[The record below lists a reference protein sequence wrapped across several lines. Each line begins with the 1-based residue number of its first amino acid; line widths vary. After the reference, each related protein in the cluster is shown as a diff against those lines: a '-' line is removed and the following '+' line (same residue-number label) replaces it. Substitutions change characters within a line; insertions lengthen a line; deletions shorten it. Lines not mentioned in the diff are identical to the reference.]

1 MKRALVVWG
10 ACAAAL
16 GCAGQAIAAAPSER
30 DDRLALMAAGHTLTN
45 TNGGWGA
52 AATWLHNFSA
62 DTIFSLG
69 GEHQTLGDADW
80 NFGSV
85 GLTHGFGEASRR
97 TTLYA
102 EAHEGSGKDAV
113 HSYDYSIIAVGAY
126 QNLTRQL
133 SLQLED
139 KQINV
144 DTSDGNLP
152 KLGLQYLWSP
162 KLLTTVSYAYSVSG
176 SLGTRIATARIDG
189 YGKTMNFF
197 GGAANGQASPIVI
210 NAPGLPNIPGQIL
223 HEYFVGM
230 GRAFSRADTTLV
242 LDYVKLGGSEHVT
255 LTFSCILHKR
265 RSAPG

>member
-1 MKRALVVWG
+1 MRRELVAWG

-16 GCAGQAIAAAPSER
+16 VYASQGIAAVSEK
-30 DDRLALMAAGHTLTN
+30 DDRLALMASGATLSG

-52 AATWLHNFSA
+52 SATWLHNFSA
-62 DTIFSLG
+62 DTISSLG
-69 GEHQTLGDADW
+69 GEHQSIADADW

-85 GLTHGFGEASRR
+85 SLTHGFGEASRR

-102 EAHEGSGKDAV
+102 EAHEGSGKDNV
-113 HSYDYSIIAVGAY
+113 HSYEYSIVAVGAF

-144 DTSDGNLP
+144 DTEDGNLP

-162 KLLTTVSYAYSVSG
+162 KLSTTVAYAYSVSG
-176 SLGTRIATARIDG
+176 SLDTRLTTVRIDG

-197 GGAANGQASPIVI
+197 GGAANGRASPIVV
-210 NAPGLPNIPGQIL
+210 NYQPGSQIRDDLPGKIL
-223 HEYFVGM
+223 HEYFVGI
-230 GRAFSRADTTLV
+230 G
-242 LDYVKLGGSEHVT
+242 
-255 LTFSCILHKR
+255 
-265 RSAPG
+265 